1 MRTNMKK
8 NALFIALGIFVGGAM
23 SSALW
28 AFIHMQAQGELMTSN
43 LDLQEVT
50 FNLEETRA
58 RLNDVD
64 LTLENVLAELVTAKE
79 KNQDLN
85 ERLDQNAI
93 LLQSMKSEMDKI
105 QKREELKLSQ
115 NGIQVEKEKTEK
127 TSLIYKSEIAN
138 LITEIKSLKSRL
150 NDADLLYAER
160 YRLSLSINDL
170 NSNILKAT
178 HKIEAS
184 KKSCE
189 QFKKGKSWDRVSE
202 EDCKEYENQIE
213 VHKSL
218 IGTFDGITT
227 QLDKINR
234 QLFSLGIHK
243 DTKPKV
249 QAKVKDSK

>member
-1 MRTNMKK
+1 MKK
-8 NALFIALGIFVGGAM
+8 NALFIALGIFLGGAM

-28 AFIHMQAQGELMTSN
+28 AFIHVQAQGELMTSN

-115 NGIQVEKEKTEK
+115 SGIQVEKEKTEK

-170 NSNILKAT
+170 NANILKTT

-202 EDCKEYENQIE
+202 EDCKEYENQVE

-243 DTKPKV
+243 DTKLKEH
-249 QAKVKDSK
+249 AKMKDSK

>member
-249 QAKVKDSK
+249 KDSK